1 MPKTIKHTAAD
12 KTMTLSELAAFVQD
26 ALRSDADG
34 TERVKANITF
44 GGRLKDAT
52 VDLTMP
58 QRAQEEPADAPL
70 EG

>member
-1 MPKTIKHTAAD
+1 MPKAIKHTAAD

-44 GGRLKDAT
+44 GGRLKDVT
-52 VDLTMP
+52 VDLTTP
-58 QRAQEEPADAPL
+58 QRAQGDAESAAL